1 MAALGTEIQP
11 PRLAASRMGSDVGVL
26 LARLHERGAG
36 LNKRALA
43 DFALRERSFSILAL
57 ACSGLEPTP
66 REVAEFLNLE
76 PGQVSTLVDDLEWR
90 GLVERAQGKQDRRAK
105 IIVSTAEGRRMHGKA
120 RAAMD
125 EAELGHLAGLSED
138 ESQDLK
144 RLLRKALWGA
154 AE

>member
-1 MAALGTEIQP
+1 MAALGTVIQS
-11 PRLAASRMGSDVGVL
+11 PRLAASRMGNDVSVL
-26 LARLHERGAG
+26 LARLHDRGTG

-43 DFALRERSFSILAL
+43 DFGLRERSFSVLAL

-76 PGQVSTLVDDLEWR
+76 PGQVATLVDDLEWR
-90 GLVERAQGKQDRRAK
+90 GLVERAQGQQDRRAK
-105 IIVSTAEGRRMHGKA
+105 IIVSTAEGRKMHVKA

-125 EAELGHLAGLSED
+125 AAEQSQLAGLSED
-138 ESQDLK
+138 ESQELR
-144 RLLRKALWGA
+144 RLLRKVLWGA